1 MFKII
6 LLWVL
11 HIILLY
17 LCLTVPYIAV
27 HLRLDNYG
35 ELYSTKMMLDI
46 SITYFNRNNFQTL
59 FVFFLRSRWIIRSDR
74 RTYMAPATAPSACLH
89 TFSAY
94 TCLKVCLHTKAV
106 FSATLSCLFIYIL
119 YMCKQVCIWRCV
131 CLRIPNFIPIKRSMR
146 SRGKAKAS
154 AHLRIPL
161 NAEYTI
167 YLCASSEMHKQL
179 ANEKVVSCQGS
190 WPKGTQRSA
199 RCNAQS
205 TFRLCDEIIVH
216 WNSLD
221 KAPSKFQWSI

>member
-1 MFKII
+1 
-6 LLWVL
+6 
-11 HIILLY
+11 
-17 LCLTVPYIAV
+17 
-27 HLRLDNYG
+27 
-35 ELYSTKMMLDI
+35 MMLDI

-74 RTYMAPATAPSACLH
+74 RTYMARATAPSACLH

-146 SRGKAKAS
+146 SRDKAKAS
-154 AHLRIPL
+154 AHLRVPL

-167 YLCASSEMHKQL
+167 YLHMRFEWNAQTIGQWK
-179 ANEKVVSCQGS
+179 SCQLPGEL
-190 WPKGTQRSA
+190 TQRCTKKCTLQCTTDIPIVRRNHRALEFTWQSA
-199 RCNAQS
+199 EQIS
-205 TFRLCDEIIVH
+205 MEHLTFTLATLYESQVNWCSIEI
-216 WNSLD
+216 
-221 KAPSKFQWSI
+221 